1 MKQSTKILLLFLLII
16 YSKSFALAQ
25 NNNLLDSNYI
35 KQTQQNFNNA
45 YIEIAAMLDNKQALS
60 FKRAVFL
67 VENAYF
73 NDSLNYGLFNEFINL
88 YKKLVLAYNKSNKL
102 LNYNFPDSTNEN
114 INASIFKVFTDTLK
128 DENNNIISTP
138 FHYNFDDALG
148 NKVYESTFVN
158 YLLFTKKGNCHSLPY
173 FYKILTEDL
182 NTKSYLALAPM
193 HIYIKQRNKN
203 IGWYNVELTSG
214 QYPKDAYLIST
225 GYISRDNIINGLYM
239 DTFSLKQS
247 IAMCLMDLCQAYSK
261 KLNQNASLNF
271 QLQCADKALEVKSN
285 YLDALLRK
293 QRIHKMLWLNY
304 QKENNTELAIVNK
317 AAYNK
322 INNKL
327 IQLDYRD
334 VPLET
339 FQKWYTSYQKNK
351 SKFQNLE
358 INTNFKTNK

>member
-1 MKQSTKILLLFLLII
+1 LKKQSNIFLIFFFIVLGSG
-16 YSKSFALAQ
+16 YATAQ
-25 NNNLLDSNYI
+25 NNNMLDSNYI
-35 KQTQQNFNNA
+35 KQTQQNFDKA
-45 YIEIAAMLDNKQALS
+45 YNEIVAMLDNKQPLL

-67 VENAYF
+67 VENAYL
-73 NDSLNYGLFNEFINL
+73 NDSLNYGLYVEVINL
-88 YKKLVLAYNKSNKL
+88 YKKLVLAYSKSNKL
-102 LNYNFPDSTNEN
+102 LNYNFSDSINEN
-114 INASIFKVFTDTLK
+114 INASIFKVFTDTLN
-128 DENNNIISTP
+128 DENNKIISTP
-138 FHYNFDDALG
+138 FQYNFEDALG
-148 NKVYESTFVN
+148 NTNYESTFVN

-173 FYKILTEDL
+173 LYKILTEEF

-225 GYISRDNIINGLYM
+225 GYISRDNIISGLYM
-239 DTFSLKQS
+239 DTLSLKQS

-271 QLQCADKALEVKSN
+271 QLQCADKALQIKPN

-293 QRIHKMLWLNY
+293 QRLHKTLWLSY
-304 QKENNTELAIVNK
+304 QKQNNTELASVNK
-317 AAYNK
+317 TTYNE

-327 IQLDYRD
+327 IKLDYRD

-339 FQKWYTSYQKNK
+339 FQKWYTNYQQNK
-351 SKFQNLE
+351 SKFQNAE
-358 INTNFKTNK
+358 INTNFKINK

>member
-1 MKQSTKILLLFLLII
+1 MKKLSNIILLFSLII
-16 YSKSFALAQ
+16 LGNGFAPAQ
-25 NNNLLDSNYI
+25 NNNVLDSIYV
-35 KQTQQNFNNA
+35 KQTQQNFDNA
-45 YIEIAAMLDNKQALS
+45 YNEIVAMLDNKQPLS

-67 VENAYF
+67 VENAYL
-73 NDSLNYGLFNEFINL
+73 NDSLNYGLYVEVINL

-102 LNYNFPDSTNEN
+102 LNYNFADSTNEN

-128 DENNNIISTP
+128 DENNKIISLP
-138 FHYNFDDALG
+138 FRYNFEDALG
-148 NKVYESTFVN
+148 SKDYESTFVN

-173 FYKILTEDL
+173 LYKILTEEF

-225 GYISRDNIINGLYM
+225 GYISHDNIISGLYM
-239 DTFSLKQS
+239 DTLSLKQS
-247 IAMCLMDLCQAYSK
+247 IAMCLMDLCQAYAK

-271 QLQCADKALEVKSN
+271 QLQCTDKALQIKPN

-293 QRIHKMLWLNY
+293 QRLHKTLWLSY
-304 QKENNTELAIVNK
+304 QKQNNTEFANSNK
-317 AAYNK
+317 TTYNE

-339 FQKWYTSYQKNK
+339 FQKWYTSYQQNK
-351 SKFQNLE
+351 SKFQNHE
-358 INTNFKTNK
+358 INTNFKSNK